1 MASSSSSSVMAPS
14 SAKACSYDVFLS
26 FSGEDTRNSF
36 TDHLYF
42 GLMGAGIHTFRD
54 NEGINKGEE
63 MQPEFKKAIEE
74 SRASIVVLSKNYA
87 TSTWCLDELLLILQ
101 QRKECNHFVLPIF
114 YGVEPTDV
122 RNLRGNF
129 AIQVKPSSK
138 WTHHNVNKWKTA
150 LMLVADLAGH
160 VLSGPETSFLKEIVD
175 TIYNELDR
183 KEVCLPLNI
192 VGTAIHDE
200 EINSWLEQC
209 NLEFLVIYGMGGSGK
224 TTLAKNI
231 YHSNFKK
238 FESVSFLEDIGRICE
253 GSNGL
258 LLLQEQ
264 LLNDIS
270 WGKWRKIP
278 AVSRGT
284 PLIEDALKMNKAL
297 IVLDDIVER
306 KQLVALLGTGKINVQ
321 SKIIITT
328 RENTDK
334 WFDFPYW
341 RCHKY
346 QMTLLND
353 AESSQLLCH
362 HAFGSKTPIEG
373 FEEFVLQA
381 VQYCEGNPLA
391 LEVLGSSFSHN
402 NTIEYWRSQLNL
414 LDRDMHLQIQDLLKT
429 SYDSLPYKSVK
440 MLFLHIACFFVGKDM
455 NYVVEIMEPDY
466 SAILGIQ
473 TLINRCLVSVSSN
486 KKLTMHRL
494 LQEMGK
500 NIVRQESDLPA
511 NRSRVW
517 LSGDSYKILRK
528 RMGSE
533 TIEGLALDMKMLSKE
548 DVAFKTSNLRTD
560 ALNKMDRLKYLQLNF
575 VELNGSYE
583 NFSEDLRWLCW
594 LGYHLRTIP
603 PDLYMRN
610 LVAID
615 MSYSKLEVFD
625 PPMVLESLHILNL
638 KDSHS
643 LTEIRNISK
652 IPHLETLILWN
663 CCSLVNVCNTL
674 GDLKDLALLNMTGC
688 NTLTKPSFPLPSS
701 LHRLFLKDCHL
712 ECTDSFP
719 LSFSVQLKLQYLNLA
734 NSLFESLPCYNHL
747 DNLRVLDL
755 SFCSRLKCLICLPST
770 LAELYIYG
778 CEFLERITF
787 QFSRFTLQEFGYL
800 GCIRLYEVEGFFKL
814 IPIAKLDETDL
825 GHMKWL
831 KQYQYHEVCLVGDD
845 ELTVDRSWHIQ
856 MLYEFDIMSTSLPD
870 IRYPNMTPEY
880 ISKSSSLSFDIPL
893 CPKNKMLKGID
904 VTFKYAILSDECT
917 WFCKISMVNGVGDL
931 LYNPKVFGKLAFG
944 DLCVWLSYWPIGHTL
959 KTGDTV
965 NVSIVVLS
973 GLEVHEC
980 GVTLVYSDVET
991 LENNMECE
999 EILGGNLSGFRL
1011 STGAYYLC
1019 RRDFFELVEVGRL
1032 TPDWFRILAG
1042 DTIDYTEVRGWR
1054 KVGRPKQV
1062 NPTFTE
1068 LKTIRCIIHGPQME
1082 DIYNMAKM
1090 SKSSIDDKTLAFT
1103 SSLLERET
1111 KSGSRSE
1118 LLDETT
1124 QAIAAAKMRGEYP
1137 ERPGQPECQYYL
1149 KTGTCKF
1156 GATCRFHHPREMAGR
1171 VSLNVLGYPLR
1182 PNEPECL
1189 YYLRTGQC
1197 RYGTTCRFH
1206 HPQPSTI

>member
-1 MASSSSSSVMAPS
+1 M
-14 SAKACSYDVFLS
+14 
-26 FSGEDTRNSF
+26 
-36 TDHLYF
+36 
-42 GLMGAGIHTFRD
+42 
-54 NEGINKGEE
+54 
-63 MQPEFKKAIEE
+63 
-74 SRASIVVLSKNYA
+74 
-87 TSTWCLDELLLILQ
+87 
-101 QRKECNHFVLPIF
+101 
-114 YGVEPTDV
+114 
-122 RNLRGNF
+122 
-129 AIQVKPSSK
+129 
-138 WTHHNVNKWKTA
+138 
-150 LMLVADLAGH
+150 
-160 VLSGPETSFLKEIVD
+160 ET
-175 TIYNELDR
+175 
-183 KEVCLPLNI
+183 
-192 VGTAIHDE
+192 
-200 EINSWLEQC
+200 
-209 NLEFLVIYGMGGSGK
+209 
-224 TTLAKNI
+224 
-231 YHSNFKK
+231 
-238 FESVSFLEDIGRICE
+238 
-253 GSNGL
+253 
-258 LLLQEQ
+258 
-264 LLNDIS
+264 
-270 WGKWRKIP
+270 
-278 AVSRGT
+278 
-284 PLIEDALKMNKAL
+284 ALKMNKAL
-297 IVLDDIVER
+297 IVLDDIVES
-306 KQLVALLGTGKINVQ
+306 KQLVSLLGTGEINAQ

-328 RENTDK
+328 RENIDK
-334 WFDFPYW
+334 WPHIPYR

-353 AESSQLLCH
+353 AESSQLLCR

-373 FEEFVLQA
+373 FEEFVLQV

-402 NTIEYWRSQLNL
+402 NAINYWRSRLKL
-414 LDRDMHLQIQDLLKT
+414 LDKDMHLNIQNVLQT
-429 SYDSLPYKSVK
+429 SYDSLPYKFDK
-440 MLFLHIACFFVGKDM
+440 MLFLHIACFFVGKDK
-455 NYVVEIMEPDY
+455 NYVEKILEPDY
-466 SAILGIQ
+466 AAISGIQ
-473 TLINRCLVSVSSN
+473 ILIDRCLVSVSSN
-486 KKLTMHRL
+486 EKLTMHRL

-500 NIVRQESDLPA
+500 NIVRQESANPA
-511 NRSRVW
+511 NRSRLW
-517 LSGDSYKILRK
+517 LSGDSYKILTK
-528 RMGSE
+528 GTGSE
-533 TIEGLALDMKMLSKE
+533 TVEGLALDMEMLSKE
-548 DVAFKTSNLRTD
+548 DVMFKTSNLSTD

-603 PDLYMRN
+603 PGLCMRN

-615 MSYSKLEVFD
+615 MSYSKLEVFE
-625 PPMVLESLHILNL
+625 PPMDLQSLHILNL

-663 CCSLVNVCNTL
+663 CYSLVNVCNTL
-674 GDLKDLALLNMTGC
+674 GDLKDLALLNMTVC
-688 NTLTKPSFPLPSS
+688 NSLTPTFPLPSS
-701 LHRLFLKDCHL
+701 LHQLFLKDCNL
-712 ECTDSFP
+712 ECTGSFP
-719 LSFSVQLKLQYLNLA
+719 LSFSVQLKLEYLNLA

-787 QFSRFTLQEFGYL
+787 QFSQFTLQEFGYL

-814 IPIAKLDETDL
+814 IPITKLDETDM

-831 KQYQYHEVCLVGDD
+831 KKYQYHEVCLVGDD

-856 MLYEFDIMSTSLPD
+856 MLYEFDIMSTSLPV
-870 IRYPNMTPEY
+870 IRYPNVTPEY
-880 ISKSSSLSFDIPL
+880 ISKSSSLSFDMPL
-893 CPKNKMLKGID
+893 CPKNKRLKGID
-904 VTFKYAILSDECT
+904 VTFKYTISNGECA

-931 LYNPKVFGKLAFG
+931 LYNPKVFGKPTFG

-999 EILGGNLSGFRL
+999 EILGGNLSGFHL

-1032 TPDWFRILAG
+1032 TPDWFKILAG

-1124 QAIAAAKMRGEYP
+1124 QIEIPHSKIQLFSPLPNNFESFSSISPLFMDSMDNAQMPLQKALQIVLRWDRTVSEDASARMIFQSSRQEIYDSMI
-1137 ERPGQPECQYYL
+1137 
-1149 KTGTCKF
+1149 TCK
-1156 GATCRFHHPREMAGR
+1156 
-1171 VSLNVLGYPLR
+1171 PLM
-1182 PNEPECL
+1182 
-1189 YYLRTGQC
+1189 
-1197 RYGTTCRFH
+1197 
-1206 HPQPSTI
+1206 